1 MIEAQ
6 LQENLQNAL
15 IKQYYSNLEFLKE
28 QDLNLYNKI
37 NTFSTM
43 IDEGY
48 YKERFALEFV
58 KENGQFDI
66 LDIENNSY
74 LYGRSANVIN
84 EHFVNNCNFNKNS
97 VFNSLTAELYLPRK
111 KDIEIR
117 AYGSLYFYRLCF
129 NILLFFH
136 FSDNDHSYSSILH
149 SHCSCFNLLGQKRD
163 LDCFYFRFHASF
175 KSCEN

>member
-111 KDIEIR
+111 
-117 AYGSLYFYRLCF
+117 
-129 NILLFFH
+129 
-136 FSDNDHSYSSILH
+136 
-149 SHCSCFNLLGQKRD
+149 
-163 LDCFYFRFHASF
+163 
-175 KSCEN
+175 

>member
-1 MIEAQ
+1 MTEAQ

-84 EHFVNNCNFNKNS
+84 DHFTNNCDFSKNS

-111 KDIEIR
+111 KDIEINVEKFELLDKIVY
-117 AYGSLYFYRLCF
+117 ADMSEYVSVLGHCYVNDKEYKQIDKF
-129 NILLFFH
+129 IL
-136 FSDNDHSYSSILH
+136 
-149 SHCSCFNLLGQKRD
+149 GWW
-163 LDCFYFRFHASF
+163 
-175 KSCEN
+175 